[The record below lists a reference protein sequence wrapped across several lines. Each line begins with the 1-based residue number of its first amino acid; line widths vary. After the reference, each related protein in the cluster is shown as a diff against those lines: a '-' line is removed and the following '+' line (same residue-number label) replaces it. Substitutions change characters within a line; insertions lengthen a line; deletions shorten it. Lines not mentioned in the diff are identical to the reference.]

1 MSYQVLPN
9 KTIQGP
15 DGNRFVVRGVTMFDY
30 LLISHEARTDQN
42 YRQIYSPSGTG
53 PGTGVSEPTYYAR
66 LQFIDTAHVRATMK
80 DAKNNGVNLI
90 RVTVE
95 PAVMFA
101 SVSYVDPVDGLTYPS
116 DISMLDT
123 IIAEADALGLVVQLQ
138 PGNDASSDAYNIAFL
153 SWLGTRYL
161 NTGNVWID
169 TANEVNGTN
178 SDVFNATVWQAE
190 VRQYV
195 QALRATGFANPICV
209 DAPGWGDRVDLVYTA
224 LTTDAVFR
232 DDPNL
237 IVQPHFYTLFGEA
250 DFRITRLPTVKSHW
264 AQYIGQ
270 FCMVVGEV
278 GIDNFAGRFDP
289 NLDPAIPSVNL
300 TEWGN
305 MQAAIGDFLSW
316 CNEQT
321 QFSSFSGV
329 IGHSWY
335 AYIPGMAMHD
345 DNSMHQAGGAWSTWG
360 TIFRTKYLSPPVLTS
375 AQWLRYL
382 ASVQG
387 RMSNGTVGTPAFQ
400 AEGQTGVAGAALFI
414 APDASGSYAAFH
426 RRDNNSMTGQIV
438 GNGSTGVNYASVSDY
453 RLKDNPVDFD
463 PAEVVALFKRLRP
476 VVAGWKASPS
486 KRELM
491 FLAHE
496 VQAVIPSAVSGEKD
510 GPSMQTLDYGKLT
523 PLLTATLLSVLERL
537 EKLEHKE
544 NK

>member
-1 MSYQVLPN
+1 MTYQVLPN

-15 DGNRFVVRGVTMFDY
+15 DGHRFIVRGVTMFDY

-42 YRQIYSPSGTG
+42 YRQIYSPSGKGPSTG
-53 PGTGVSEPTYYAR
+53 ISEPTYYAR
-66 LQFIDTAHVRATMK
+66 LQFINVAHVRATMK

-90 RVTVE
+90 RLAVE

-101 SVSYVDPVDGLTYPS
+101 SVSYVDPADGLTYPS
-116 DISMLDT
+116 DADMLDT
-123 IIAEADALGLVVQLQ
+123 IIAEAAALGMVVQLQ
-138 PGNDASSDAYNIAFL
+138 PANDFSATADNITFL
-153 SWLGTRYL
+153 SWLATRY
-161 NTGNVWID
+161 TTAGHVWID

-178 SDVFNATVWQAE
+178 ASVFDAAAWQAE

-195 QALRATGFANPICV
+195 QAIRATGFTNPICI
-209 DAPGWGDRVDLVYTA
+209 DAPGWGERVDLVYAA

-237 IVQPHFYTLFGEA
+237 IVQPHFYTLYGEA
-250 DFRITRLPTVKSHW
+250 DFRITRLPAVQARW

-270 FCMVVGEV
+270 FCIVVGEV

-289 NLDPAIPSVNL
+289 NLDPGTPSISL

-305 MQAAIGDFLSW
+305 MQAAVSDFLSW

-321 QFSSFSGV
+321 QFSAFSGV

-335 AYIPGMAMHD
+335 AYIPGMAIHD
-345 DNSMHQAGGAWSTWG
+345 DNSMHQSGGAWSTWG
-360 TIFRTKYLSPPVLTS
+360 AIFRNKYLSPPVLTS
-375 AQWLRYL
+375 AQWLRQL
-382 ASVQG
+382 SALQG
-387 RMSNGTVGTPAFQ
+387 RMGNGTVGTPTFQ
-400 AEGQTGVAGAALFI
+400 AEGKAGVAGASMFI
-414 APDASGSYAAFH
+414 APDAYGIYAAFH
-426 RRDNNSMTGQIV
+426 RRDNNTMTGQIV

-463 PAEVVALFKRLRP
+463 PDEAVKLFKRLRP
-476 VVAGWKASPS
+476 VVAGWKANPA

-496 VQAVIPSAVSGEKD
+496 VQAIIPSTVSGEKD
-510 GPSMQTLDYGKLT
+510 GPAMQTIDYGKLT
-523 PLLTATLLSVLERL
+523 PLLTAALLVALERL

-544 NK
+544 K